1 MEKEYE
7 GKVHVKIYKAG
18 KDFDYIPKYGAVT
31 KSMVVIN
38 EKKAVTKLTK
48 PAIRKAFEEAQAGAT
63 VVMLIP
69 ARTDTSYFHD
79 YIYGKAEIRFLRGR
93 LRFEDE
99 DGTVYHPAPFPSMV
113 VIYNKQEGGA

>member
-1 MEKEYE
+1 MGGKLWKSHQLSTLAPVLDAKYLKAWFKPWKEYE

-48 PAIRKAFEEAQAGAT
+48 PAIRKAFEEALKT
-63 VVMLIP
+63 C
-69 ARTDTSYFHD
+69 
-79 YIYGKAEIRFLRGR
+79 
-93 LRFEDE
+93 
-99 DGTVYHPAPFPSMV
+99 
-113 VIYNKQEGGA
+113 